1 MSTTDRVTA
10 SLRVGEQSKQ
20 VLIGGTE
27 PQSENRAR
35 GEVPKDVIAK
45 SESANTAGTVKA
57 TILEDVPVGASAALQ
72 IQGETVHTGTIQ
84 KSEPGT
90 GDRQRVTSFDV
101 SHQLKQTILSVN
113 FDTIAA
119 DIAFQRV
126 ADAVDV
132 DLDIRFLVT
141 PFNSITTTFKEK
153 RADQIIGKLTKLT
166 DTISFVD
173 AENELVIADPED
185 VGSQFE
191 LSRIIDVSAGSRR
204 AQYQSVQVI
213 GNTSTAERGLDAR
226 HLISSQP
233 ILAEAGEGQPS
244 FVFEDDSI
252 STQEQAVNTAESL
265 LRKLKKQQ
273 KGGFVTVVGRPRIRP
288 FDRVTLPPA
297 QGGETFLVS
306 SVEHSITDTDGY
318 RTRLSLGGSIR

>member
-10 SLRVGEQSKQ
+10 ELRVDGESRQ

-45 SESANTAGTVKA
+45 SESTNTAGVVKA
-57 TILEDVPVGASAALQ
+57 TILGDVSVGASAELRVQ
-72 IQGETVHTGTIQ
+72 DETVHAGTVQ

-101 SHQLKQTILSVN
+101 SHQLKQTILSIN
-113 FDTIAA
+113 FDTISA

-141 PFNSITTTFKEK
+141 PFESITTTFKEK
-153 RADQIIGKLTKLT
+153 QADQIIAKLTKLT
-166 DTISFVD
+166 DTISFVNS
-173 AENELVIADPED
+173 ENELVIADPENA
-185 VGSQFE
+185 GAGFE
-191 LSRIIDVSAGSRR
+191 LTQVIDVSAGVRR
-204 AQYQSVQVI
+204 PQYQSVQVI
-213 GNTSTAERGLDAR
+213 GNTATAERGLDAR

-244 FVFEDDSI
+244 FIFEDDSI
-252 STQEQAVNTAESL
+252 ASQQQAVNVAESL

-273 KGGFVTVVGRPRIRP
+273 RGGFVSVVGRPEIRP
-288 FDRVTLPPA
+288 FDSVTLPPA
-297 QGGETFLVS
+297 QGGQTFLVAR
-306 SVEHSITDTDGY
+306 VEHTISDTDGF